1 MAQALTLEG
10 YLIGHPSGLKI
21 RPQHKHEKIFLLK
34 NLVLYLKP
42 SLLYLGI
49 QSYTIICS
57 EGLKSVMT
65 SIKDII
71 IIIKI

>member
-34 NLVLYLKP
+34 SLILYLKP

-49 QSYTIICS
+49 QAYTIICY
-57 EGLKSVMT
+57 EGHGQKLS
-65 SIKDII
+65 
-71 IIIKI
+71 